1 MNELFNELITEIMSL
16 GEAKKKPA
24 TTSAAKKKPDVKRR
38 PDGSIIKQGE
48 SPTHP
53 GYYSLG
59 NVYYS
64 NVKKGGQATHKTVD
78 GNIVAL
84 TEPEKARLHR
94 QADKRGTDDYG
105 KDIPV
110 AQPRDVTPQK
120 ATTQEPVNVV
130 QTIADFETNIR
141 SRNPRN
147 RGIAEELLKLI
158 KSGDVREIEAFMTKF
173 GIQIS
178 GSNRLKSTKNADGT
192 KALKDTGK
200 GSGLAEPEL
209 SKQLVAALETMGVD
223 IIRSKNAG
231 AEEFKPVKALSKVAS
246 ENKVNVTVTET
257 GINVAGIEITRIDDT
272 QASRFEEALVKQA
285 QKYLTERDKKV
296 TPEYT
301 DRLRFYIQSRIRATN
316 NNIDYLQRASGGV
329 YQFQGDEGGK
339 KLQLA
344 LNELIDQHVPE
355 ATRQVATDAIEAM
368 RIAKNPGEFN
378 EAWAKLVEATRN
390 TAVEANLK
398 SVTEMITALRVVA
411 LGGIALVPVSETFEL
426 ADVIALRRSPITG
439 EVDIQLLLADVEEET
454 EITVAGS
461 VKFKDGAAS
470 VNAGKIENSRFNTGT
485 VDRVNCSGV
494 VQDLK
499 YMNDK
504 DIKDKIFSGEP
515 TDAPTEE
522 AKQQVMG
529 YIQKYGPMVK
539 DYFGFPEDM
548 SEEDLYESLSYGRV
562 LQCGPDGPQR
572 PSDGKPFKEGQEGQP
587 YSGQWR
593 LWAVLG
599 QVNEAIHN
607 RTVEEQYYH
616 TLRYD
621 TDPPVIIVAD
631 GIRTLSKMKVQAT
644 KNKTAKG
651 AFQGRTKAFT
661 IPAKIDEVRDGNP
674 CSQTS
679 PTSAP
684 KKRQGKTQ

>member
-16 GEAKKKPA
+16 GEARTAPKPTTGKEAEGIPSGKYISGKFVYDAPRDGNYLGLIKKVGGQSVFFAKDEDETEKVAATKKAQQLAQAPARKPA
-24 TTSAAKKKPDVKRR
+24 QPVTQQPK
-38 PDGSIIKQGE
+38 
-48 SPTHP
+48 
-53 GYYSLG
+53 
-59 NVYYS
+59 
-64 NVKKGGQATHKTVD
+64 VD
-78 GNIVAL
+78 
-84 TEPEKARLHR
+84 
-94 QADKRGTDDYG
+94 
-105 KDIPV
+105 
-110 AQPRDVTPQK
+110 
-120 ATTQEPVNVV
+120 TQEPVDVE
-130 QTIADFETNIR
+130 QTISNFEINIR

-147 RGIAEELLKLI
+147 KGIAEELLRLI

-173 GIQIS
+173 GIQVS

-231 AEEFKPVKALSKVAS
+231 AEEFKPVRALSKVAS

-257 GINVAGIEITRIDDT
+257 GINVAGIEIKRIDDT
-272 QASRFEEALVKQA
+272 QASRFEEYLVKKA
-285 QKYLTERDKKV
+285 QKYLTERGKEF

-461 VKFKDGAAS
+461 VKFKEGAAS

-485 VDRVNCSGV
+485 VDEVNCSGV
-494 VQDLK
+494 VEDLK
-499 YMNDK
+499 YMNGQ
-504 DIKDKIFSGEP
+504 DIKDNIFSGEP
-515 TDAPTEE
+515 TDANSGRAE
-522 AKQQVMG
+522 AEKQQVMG

-539 DYFGFPEDM
+539 AYFGFPEDM

-562 LQCGPDGPQR
+562 LQCGPDGPQP

-587 YSGQWR
+587 YSGRWR

-599 QVNEAIHN
+599 QVTEAIHN
-607 RTVEEQYYH
+607 RTVVEQYYH
-616 TLRYD
+616 TVRYD
-621 TDPPVIIVAD
+621 TDPPAITVAD
-631 GIRTLSKMKVQAT
+631 GIRTLSKMKVQVS
-644 KNKTAKG
+644 KNKTKNG
-651 AFQGRTKAFT
+651 AFQGRPKAFT
-661 IPAKIDEVRDGNP
+661 IPANIDEVRDGNP